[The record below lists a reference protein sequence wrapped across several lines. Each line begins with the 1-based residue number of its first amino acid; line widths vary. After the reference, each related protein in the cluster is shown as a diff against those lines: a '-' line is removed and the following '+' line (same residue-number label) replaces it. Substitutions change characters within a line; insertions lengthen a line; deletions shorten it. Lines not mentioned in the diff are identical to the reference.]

1 MSTET
6 SERVT
11 LLLPSTLLQ
20 RLDRLAFNEH
30 RSRSNAAALLL
41 AEALAH
47 RAGAVPAEA
56 RHTIHMESQHD
67 CR

>member
-20 RLDRLAFNEH
+20 QLDAFAFDEH
-30 RSRSNAAALLL
+30 RSRSNAASLLI

-47 RAGAVPAEA
+47 RAGAVLAEA

>member
-1 MSTET
+1 MSTEA

-20 RLDRLAFNEH
+20 RLDGFAFDEH

-41 AEALAH
+41 AEALSV
-47 RAGAVPAEA
+47 RAGPAEA
-56 RHTIHMESQHD
+56 NHAITLESQHD
-67 CR
+67 AH